1 MRFLRQVALFRHLN
15 DYQLAIIN
23 NMCTRESYFAGH
35 VLFREGDPGS
45 VFYMVISGSVKIY
58 TSNAEGQEKIL
69 SIMKAG
75 DSFGELALIDQEPRS
90 ASAQVMEDAVLYA
103 LRRDHFLSLLKANF
117 EITVGIMKELSAR
130 LRETNRQVHDLVFL
144 DERSRITKSLV
155 KIAARDGQR
164 DGQQIYFMV
173 GLNYD
178 ELAQLAGVKKDTLLQ
193 VLREFQDRK
202 VLQISSDHFV
212 LDLSRIL

>member
-117 EITVGIMKELSAR
+117 EITVGILKELSAR

-164 DGQQIYFMV
+164 DGQQIYFRV

>member
-1 MRFLRQVALFRHLN
+1 MKILRQVALFRHLN
-15 DYQLAIIN
+15 DYQLAIVN
-23 NMCTRESYFAGH
+23 NMCTKESYFAGH

-58 TSNAEGQEKIL
+58 TANAEGKEKIL
-69 SIMKAG
+69 SIMNAG

-90 ASAQVMEDAVLYA
+90 ASAQILEDAVLYC

-117 EITVGIMKELSAR
+117 EITLGIIKELSAR
-130 LRETNRQVHDLVFL
+130 QRETNRQVHDLVFL

-164 DGQQIYFMV
+164 DGQLIYFKV
-173 GLNYD
+173 ALNYE
-178 ELAQLAGVKKDTLLQ
+178 ELAQLAGVKRDTLLQ
-193 VLREFQDRK
+193 VLREFQDRMI
-202 VLQISSDHFV
+202 LRISNDHFV

>member
-164 DGQQIYFMV
+164 DGQQIYFRV

-193 VLREFQDRK
+193 ALREFQDRK

>member
-1 MRFLRQVALFRHLN
+1 MKILRKVDLFRHLN

-23 NMCTRESYFAGH
+23 NMCTKESYYAGH
-35 VLFREGDPGS
+35 VLFREGEPGS
-45 VFYMVISGSVKIY
+45 VFYMVVSGSVKIY
-58 TSNAEGQEKIL
+58 TANAEGKEKIL
-69 SIMKAG
+69 SIMNAG

-90 ASAQVMEDAVLYA
+90 ASAKVMEDAVLYC

-117 EITVGIMKELSAR
+117 EITLGIMKELSAR

-164 DGQQIYFMV
+164 DGQLIYFKV
-173 GLNYD
+173 ALNYD
-178 ELAQLAGVKKDTLLQ
+178 ELAQLAGVKRDTLLQ
-193 VLREFQDRK
+193 VLREFQDRMI
-202 VLQISSDHFV
+202 LRISNDQFV

>member
-1 MRFLRQVALFRHLN
+1 
-15 DYQLAIIN
+15 
-23 NMCTRESYFAGH
+23 MCTRESYFAGH

-164 DGQQIYFMV
+164 DGQQIYFRV

>member
-1 MRFLRQVALFRHLN
+1 MKILRQVALFRHLN

-23 NMCTRESYFAGH
+23 NMCTKESYFAGT
-35 VLFREGDPGS
+35 VLFREGDPGTA
-45 VFYMVISGSVKIY
+45 FYMVVSGSVKIY
-58 TSNAEGQEKIL
+58 TSNDAGQEKIL
-69 SIMKAG
+69 SVMKAG

-90 ASAQVMEDAVLYA
+90 ASAQVVEDTVLYC

-117 EITVGIMKELSAR
+117 EITLGIMQELSAR

-144 DERSRITKSLV
+144 DERSRITKNLL

-164 DGQQIYFMV
+164 DGQLIYFKV
-173 GLNYD
+173 ALNYN

-193 VLREFQDRK
+193 VLREFQER
-202 VLQISSDHFV
+202 LILRISNEHFI
-212 LDLSRIL
+212 LDLSKIL

>member
-164 DGQQIYFMV
+164 DGQQIYFRV

>member
-1 MRFLRQVALFRHLN
+1 
-15 DYQLAIIN
+15 
-23 NMCTRESYFAGH
+23 MCTRESYFAGH

-103 LRRDHFLSLLKANF
+103 LRGDHFLSLLKANF
-117 EITVGIMKELSAR
+117 EIALGIMKELSAR
-130 LRETNRQVHDLVFL
+130 LRETNRQIHDLVFL

-164 DGQQIYFMV
+164 DGQQIYFRV

-178 ELAQLAGVKKDTLLQ
+178 ELAQLAGVKRDTLLQ
-193 VLREFQDRK
+193 ALREFQDRK
-202 VLQISSDHFV
+202 VLQISNDHFV